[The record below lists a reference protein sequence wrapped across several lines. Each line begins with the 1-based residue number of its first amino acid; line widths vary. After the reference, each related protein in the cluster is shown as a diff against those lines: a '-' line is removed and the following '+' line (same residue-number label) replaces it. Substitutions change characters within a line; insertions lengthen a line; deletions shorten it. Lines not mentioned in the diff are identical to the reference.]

1 MKFKKF
7 NVFLNSKIS
16 PYKKTIKVDSDKSLS
31 IRGFLIGS
39 ISQGIS
45 VVKNVLESEDVKTT
59 ITACRNLGVRV
70 KKIKPGKY
78 NIYGKG
84 LGSFYAKKNASINF
98 GNSGTLAR
106 LLLGIL
112 STTPNICIRVLGD
125 HSLNK
130 RNMKKLINLM
140 QKFGATFLPKNKYLF
155 PLKLISSNMPIGI
168 EYEAGVSAQLKSAV
182 LLAGLNSYGKTIV
195 IQKRKS
201 RDHTENMLLSNSQ
214 TIHVSKKIDKRITV
228 LGKKY
233 LNKIKINVPNDPSSA
248 AFFSALTLLNRN
260 SSILIKNVGL
270 NPTRIGF
277 YKILKKNGAKIT
289 FKNIK
294 KKNNEINGDI
304 FVKSSK
310 LKPIIASKHY
320 YTNMTDEYPIL
331 FIMAALIRGVS
342 SFKGISDLT
351 NKESNRITEMQKIL
365 RQIDIKSVFK
375 KDELKIYG
383 KGMINA
389 SNKAINVSNL
399 GDHRVCMSSF
409 VLALLTGAKTKINHF
424 ETVFTSSP
432 SFLKLMKSLGA
443 KFEVTK

>member
-112 STTPNICIRVLGD
+112 STTPNICIRVSGD

-140 QKFGATFLPKNKYLF
+140 QKFGATFSPKNKYLF

-168 EYEAGVSAQLKSAV
+168 KYESGVSAQLKSAV
-182 LLAGLNSYGKTIV
+182 ILAGLNSYGNTCVNEKI
-195 IQKRKS
+195 IS
-201 RDHTENMLLSNSQ
+201 RDHTENLLMKN
-214 TIHVSKKIDKRITV
+214 TNAIKIVNRKAKKIKV
-228 LGKKY
+228 FGKNNLK
-233 LNKIKINVPNDPSSA
+233 NININVSGDPSSA
-248 AFFSALTLLNRN
+248 AFFTALTLLNSK
-260 SSILIKNVGL
+260 SSLVIKNVGL
-270 NPTRIGF
+270 NPSRIGF
-277 YKILKKNGAKIT
+277 YKVLIKQKANIKFLNLKKE
-289 FKNIK
+289 
-294 KKNNEINGDI
+294 NNESKGDI
-304 FVKSSK
+304 FVKSCK
-310 LKPIIASKHY
+310 LKPLSVPA
-320 YTNMTDEYPIL
+320 NMYPSTTDEYLLL
-331 FIMAALIRGVS
+331 FLIAGLQKGVS
-342 SFKGISDLT
+342 TFRGISDLA
-351 NKESNRITEMQKIL
+351 NKESSRAHEMKKIL
-365 RQIDIKSVFK
+365 NQVGIKCVLTKS
-375 KDELKIYG
+375 EMKIFG
-383 KGMINA
+383 KGMIDA
-389 SNKAINVSNL
+389 GNKKIFINNL
-399 GDHRVCMSSF
+399 GDHRIAMCAF
-409 VLALLTGAKTKINHF
+409 LLGILTNAKTYIKNF

-432 SFLKLMKSLGA
+432 SFLNLMKSLGA
-443 KFEVTK
+443 KFEIRK